1 VALRIGI
8 DLDGVLA
15 DMDAALS
22 RHADELF
29 GPPSREPSSVGDTG
43 RETPSTPTAGPGGV
57 SEQVPPEIPRRLTE
71 GQQRRLWRRIRG
83 VEGFWES
90 LDETEPGVVS
100 RLAAL
105 AAERRWEIIFLTKR
119 PATAG
124 ATAQVQ
130 SQRWLAAKGFHL
142 PSVFVVTG
150 SRGLIAAALGL
161 DVVIDDRPENCI
173 DIATDS
179 TARAIAVWRH
189 RTSDSPVFLKSTG
202 IDLVHSLDECFEV
215 LLGIDAT
222 ARKRPGALQR
232 LMRRMGLKRPPTGSD
247 RT

>member
-15 DMDAALS
+15 DMDAALA

-29 GPPSREPSSVGDTG
+29 GP
-43 RETPSTPTAGPGGV
+43 TPSNPEPGPAVEAPGAALPATNDGSATPL
-57 SEQVPPEIPRRLTE
+57 EQAPLEIPRRLTE
-71 GQQRRLWRRIRG
+71 RQRRRLWRRIRG

-90 LDETEPGVVS
+90 LDETEPGAVS
-100 RLAAL
+100 RLATL
-105 AAERRWEIIFLTKR
+105 ATERRWEIIFLTKR
-119 PATAG
+119 PTTAG

-150 SRGLIAAALGL
+150 SRGRIAAALGL
-161 DVVIDDRPENCI
+161 DVVIDDRPESCI

-179 TARAIAVWRH
+179 TARAIAVWR
-189 RTSDSPVFLKSTG
+189 RRASDSPVFLRATG
-202 IDLVHSLDECFEV
+202 IDLVHSLDECFDL

-222 ARKRPGALQR
+222 ANKRPGPLER
-232 LMRRMGLKRPPTGSD
+232 LMRRMGLRRPTAG
-247 RT
+247 